1 MDRKRGARSRSPQ
14 HKRQKL
20 AHDATPH
27 SPPTADADCIRKTGT
42 ELCAE
47 NLAPDLLTEENV
59 EKLRKEYADSE
70 PYKYA
75 RVETLFQDDLL
86 KRVKDECLNHLSFT
100 EKETDI
106 YRVNQTGD
114 LTSLD
119 YLTKEQVA
127 LFPNLVALRD
137 TLYSEG
143 FRNFLRKVTG
153 CGPISGSKH
162 DMSVN
167 TYKEGCYLLNHD
179 DVIGT
184 RRVSYILYMPL
195 PYGKPWKPEYGGAL
209 ELYPVVEGT
218 AEPQPIPT
226 KSIPPSWNQ
235 FIFFEVQPG
244 RSHHSVEEVVV
255 GDGPEGYQRLSISG
269 WFHAAQPGE
278 PGYEM
283 EGKDVKTKSTREQLY
298 SAAAALK
305 EYPEITEIPDP
316 TANLSQE
323 HLSLLSEFIN
333 PVYLEPRLIR
343 NLSLRVQQEGS
354 LELHSFLNG
363 ALAEKLKRALLEA
376 DLRDGIGD
384 LERQGKIPSHM
395 VGVNDYWELKGPPS
409 RYRYLTLK
417 PQPESKVEY
426 VFPRSEQTSPTQIIR
441 SISEELF
448 KSNAFRAWLMMITT
462 LLPVSYDVEARR
474 FRPGLD
480 YTLATSDKD
489 TRLDV
494 VLGLTP
500 PPHTLDSAS
509 KAGKKGK
516 GKGRLKNVSTED
528 QDFWPVEW
536 GGSDTWRAPDEEG
549 DPAVYQ
555 TGYSKNAASP
565 SQQQTY
571 GAQPGPSSS
580 NGEYPKSTHSDGRS
594 SDRGYGDEED
604 EEDTVLF
611 FSLPGFNKL
620 VLALRD
626 PRVLR
631 FVSYLSAAAQGSRWD
646 VSAQYEVGMFEEGD
660 SEEEG
665 GEYEHDEDQIMEGED
680 EEQ

>member
-1 MDRKRGARSRSPQ
+1 G
-14 HKRQKL
+14 
-20 AHDATPH
+20 
-27 SPPTADADCIRKTGT
+27 
-42 ELCAE
+42 
-47 NLAPDLLTEENV
+47 LLNEENV
-59 EKLRKEYADSE
+59 ERLRQEYTNNE
-70 PYKYA
+70 PFKYA

-86 KRVKDECLNHLSFT
+86 RKVKDECLTHLSFT

-114 LTSLD
+114 LASLD

-127 LFPNLVALRD
+127 LLPNLLALRNI
-137 TLYSEG
+137 LYSEE
-143 FRNFLRKVTG
+143 FRAFLQKVTG
-153 CGPISGSKH
+153 CGPISGSKQ

-167 TYKEGCYLLNHD
+167 TYKKGCYLLNHD

-195 PYGKPWKPEYGGAL
+195 PCGKSWKPEYGGAL
-209 ELYPVVEGT
+209 EFYPVVEGT
-218 AEPQPIPT
+218 VEPQPTPSRST
-226 KSIPPSWNQ
+226 PPSWNQ

-255 GDGPEGYQRLSISG
+255 EEGSEGYQRLSISG

-278 PGYEM
+278 PGYTE
-283 EGKDVKTKSTREQLY
+283 EDKDITMKSTREQLY
-298 SAAAALK
+298 LITSVLK
-305 EYPEITEIPDP
+305 EYSESAEIPDP
-316 TANLSQE
+316 TADLSQE

-333 PVYLEPRLIR
+333 PVYLQPRLIL
-343 NLSLRVQQEGS
+343 NLSQRFQQEGS
-354 LELHSFLNG
+354 LELHSFLNS
-363 ALAEKLKRALLEA
+363 ALAKKLKKALLEA

-384 LERQGKIPSHM
+384 PERQGRIPPHSA
-395 VGVNDYWELKGPPS
+395 GVNDCWELKGPPS

-417 PQPESKVEY
+417 PQPESAVEF
-426 VFPRSEQTSPTQIIR
+426 VFPRSEQTSPDQIIR
-441 SISEELF
+441 SVSEELF
-448 KSNAFRAWLMMITT
+448 KSDAFRAWLMMVTT
-462 LLPVSYDVEARR
+462 FLPISYEVEARR

-480 YTLATSDKD
+480 YTLATSDME

-500 PPHTLDSAS
+500 PPPTLESAS

-516 GKGRLKNVSTED
+516 DKGKLTNVSTED

-536 GGSDTWRAPDEEG
+536 GGSDTWQAPDEEG

-555 TGYSKNAASP
+555 TGYSKNLPQST
-565 SQQQTY
+565 QQQTSY
-571 GAQPGPSSS
+571 NAQPGPSSS
-580 NGEYPKSTHSDGRS
+580 SNGDYPKSKRLDAGS
-594 SDRGYGDEED
+594 SDRGYGDESS
-604 EEDTVLF
+604 EEEAEGTLLF

-626 PRVLR
+626 PAVLR

-646 VSAQYEVGMFEEGD
+646 VGAQYEVGMLEGD
-660 SEEEG
+660 SED
-665 GEYEHDEDQIMEGED
+665 DEDQ
-680 EEQ
+680 